1 MKNKNMKDTG
11 GIKKEKSFEKK
22 MLDAGAVPNL
32 VAGLVTI
39 VYIATL
45 SGLDKEK
52 CIPAILFA
60 LGLTFVLNFIV
71 APLTNRIITH
81 RLSEDLYEW
90 EHYTTTERECTGL
103 LKRIMACPQYIS
115 FQVFLVFGGGAV
127 FWVSTFDWLFH
138 FQKGS
143 ISLSLYGC
151 AMGAFTAAVL
161 AMVRAQKL
169 CSSYGCRIVAQGI
182 DREEI
187 KRRHTFGL
195 SSVYMVLFHIIIP
208 MFLINGISL
217 LIAWKASDL
226 CGFSNEF
233 NLIQVVILSV
243 FNILY
248 LIGFTLLIYNRM
260 MNSIDEMRKM
270 LETMDDGNMHNI
282 KTVPTDLSNEFMYN
296 IYLANSIIELLQNI
310 LKFSA
315 EISAQV
321 VEAGSELSVV
331 SKETAVTSLEQSSG
345 IKELLTAMEESDK
358 LSREIAVKI
367 GEVAV
372 VARKTTQDVGDGFDV
387 LKQNMHKLDEIRVA
401 NETTLNGIKTLGE
414 KISGIS
420 DIALMINSIA
430 DQTNIIAFNA
440 EIEASSAGDAG
451 KNFYIVASEIRRL
464 TNSTIESTK
473 EIRNKIIEIQHS
485 SEELLHTSKNGSVRI
500 SEGEKI
506 AGELHTN
513 FEDIKAS
520 SESADV
526 ASEDIKKII
535 QSQTAAFEQ
544 IVVTLR
550 QIAAGAEGFS
560 ESTQTINNSA
570 EKLCSEAEQLEKIQ
584 PEIKTGEN

>member
-1 MKNKNMKDTG
+1 
-11 GIKKEKSFEKK
+11 
-22 MLDAGAVPNL
+22 
-32 VAGLVTI
+32 
-39 VYIATL
+39 
-45 SGLDKEK
+45 
-52 CIPAILFA
+52 
-60 LGLTFVLNFIV
+60 
-71 APLTNRIITH
+71 
-81 RLSEDLYEW
+81 
-90 EHYTTTERECTGL
+90 
-103 LKRIMACPQYIS
+103 
-115 FQVFLVFGGGAV
+115 
-127 FWVSTFDWLFH
+127 
-138 FQKGS
+138 
-143 ISLSLYGC
+143 
-151 AMGAFTAAVL
+151 
-161 AMVRAQKL
+161 
-169 CSSYGCRIVAQGI
+169 
-182 DREEI
+182 
-187 KRRHTFGL
+187 
-195 SSVYMVLFHIIIP
+195 MVLFHIIIP

>member
-1 MKNKNMKDTG
+1 
-11 GIKKEKSFEKK
+11 
-22 MLDAGAVPNL
+22 
-32 VAGLVTI
+32 
-39 VYIATL
+39 
-45 SGLDKEK
+45 
-52 CIPAILFA
+52 
-60 LGLTFVLNFIV
+60 
-71 APLTNRIITH
+71 
-81 RLSEDLYEW
+81 
-90 EHYTTTERECTGL
+90 
-103 LKRIMACPQYIS
+103 
-115 FQVFLVFGGGAV
+115 
-127 FWVSTFDWLFH
+127 
-138 FQKGS
+138 
-143 ISLSLYGC
+143 
-151 AMGAFTAAVL
+151 
-161 AMVRAQKL
+161 MVRAQKL

>member
-1 MKNKNMKDTG
+1 
-11 GIKKEKSFEKK
+11 
-22 MLDAGAVPNL
+22 
-32 VAGLVTI
+32 
-39 VYIATL
+39 
-45 SGLDKEK
+45 
-52 CIPAILFA
+52 
-60 LGLTFVLNFIV
+60 
-71 APLTNRIITH
+71 
-81 RLSEDLYEW
+81 
-90 EHYTTTERECTGL
+90 
-103 LKRIMACPQYIS
+103 
-115 FQVFLVFGGGAV
+115 
-127 FWVSTFDWLFH
+127 
-138 FQKGS
+138 
-143 ISLSLYGC
+143 
-151 AMGAFTAAVL
+151 
-161 AMVRAQKL
+161 
-169 CSSYGCRIVAQGI
+169 
-182 DREEI
+182 
-187 KRRHTFGL
+187 
-195 SSVYMVLFHIIIP
+195 
-208 MFLINGISL
+208 
-217 LIAWKASDL
+217 
-226 CGFSNEF
+226 
-233 NLIQVVILSV
+233 
-243 FNILY
+243 
-248 LIGFTLLIYNRM
+248 
-260 MNSIDEMRKM
+260 
-270 LETMDDGNMHNI
+270 
-282 KTVPTDLSNEFMYN
+282 
-296 IYLANSIIELLQNI
+296 
-310 LKFSA
+310 
-315 EISAQV
+315 
-321 VEAGSELSVV
+321 
-331 SKETAVTSLEQSSG
+331 
-345 IKELLTAMEESDK
+345 MEESDK